1 MSRGY
6 VREVRRTSRTAGM
19 FGVGLAPAHL
29 SVSRAARASC
39 RPRVGAG
46 LATPGPF
53 IGPEGMALDSLVG
66 ACAVAAVLLSP
77 QPAASLH
84 ETRAL
89 GPHEGLRPARD
100 AELAQHELSPRATT
114 SVRPAPPSRTSTS
127 RWRSIGVRRCA
138 RWSGPAAT
146 CSARP

>member
-6 VREVRRTSRTAGM
+6 VRGGRWTSRAAGM
-19 FGVGLAPAHL
+19 FGVGLAPAH
-29 SVSRAARASC
+29 VWE
-39 RPRVGAG
+39 GI
-46 LATPGPF
+46 ATPGPF

-84 ETRAL
+84 ETQAL

-127 RWRSIGVRRCA
+127 RWCSIGVRRCT